1 MFTISAPLDEF
12 SSLLDDGG
20 RRRGRR
26 GRDTAGALSTTE
38 DGWDVGMHVRY
49 HPKRRRGGH
58 LYSRYLW
65 LHLDKNSFDDD
76 SIRNEEERRHLI
88 SFHVIGISEWLIDD
102 LYSKCCSGVCCY
114 PSPLD
119 FAPLQNMPF
128 VVNASASL
136 MKCLVLGNAPSSMSL
151 YFTVLL
157 LFSSLWGHF
166 FFMLFKTFKN
176 HEFQPARFLLN
187 LLFLCSLGKAM
198 LQQYFWPNNDK
209 HDPMVIKEQR
219 KMTIPPSL
227 ARVSPSKRSLPST
240 IASIR
245 KSRMQ
250 SKNSLREGTFCISRG
265 RAFVDFMQKIGN
277 VY

>member
-1 MFTISAPLDEF
+1 MPDWW
-12 SSLLDDGG
+12 SLLKVLFW
-20 RRRGRR
+20 RLL
-26 GRDTAGALSTTE
+26 LSE
-38 DGWDVGMHVRY
+38 
-49 HPKRRRGGH
+49 PP
-58 LYSRYLW
+58 W
-65 LHLDKNSFDDD
+65 L
-76 SIRNEEERRHLI
+76 RPTPE
-88 SFHVIGISEWLIDD
+88 
-102 LYSKCCSGVCCY
+102 Y
-114 PSPLD
+114 
-119 FAPLQNMPF
+119 A

-136 MKCLVLGNAPSSMSL
+136 MKCLVWGNAPSSMSL

-166 FFMLFKTFKN
+166 FFMLFKKFKN
-176 HEFQPARFLLN
+176 HEFQPASFLLN

-198 LQQYFWPNNDK
+198 FQQYFWPNNDK

-265 RAFVDFMQKIGN
+265 RAFADFMQKMGKFN
-277 VY
+277 LLVVC